1 MISLRIAVTIV
12 GAAAAVILLLVLPRR
27 RSMANVQGVHPTEVP
42 QLNVVGGGV
51 WTEAWWPISAT
62 WPLVR
67 LEGFSWGIR
76 IGPSTRALH
85 WLIPTTEIAWQD
97 IERARRLRM
106 GIAFRRR
113 SSSWGS
119 VRFTS
124 WSGVPPALVFALRY
138 HHVPYDE

>member
-1 MISLRIAVTIV
+1 MISLHVVVSIV
-12 GAAAAVILLLVLPRR
+12 GAAAGVILLLVLPRR
-27 RSMANVQGVHPTEVP
+27 RSMATVVGVHPTEVP
-42 QLNVVGGGV
+42 PLNVVGGGV
-51 WTEAWWPISAT
+51 WTEAWWPMSAT

-76 IGPSTRALH
+76 IGPSTQALH

-106 GIAFRRR
+106 GIAFRRK

-119 VRFTS
+119 VRFTNS
-124 WSGVPPALVFALRY
+124 GGVPPALVSALRY
-138 HHVPYDE
+138 YHVPYDE